1 MVVFRIVR
9 FVFTLS
15 VFAERTPLCG
25 DSRLKL
31 PNVKLGVRPAI
42 TLSLVFTT
50 QEGVKGPLGA
60 PPFSLEVVTVRV
72 PHAEPANASDAAS
85 KRLHASFRIGWVD
98 SFIAFCRVWFRNK
111 VVFLEARTAADQIT
125 CSSLAQTP
133 ALHGSRLHLF
143 DHLSLGSALWFMT
156 QQSNRTLPRASIPK
170 AGNCTITG
178 IGDGNVRTLPRSFV
192 QNLFLI
198 FWCLSTPRA

>member
-98 SFIAFCRVWFRNK
+98 SLIAFCRVWFGK
-111 VVFLEARTAADQIT
+111 KAM
-125 CSSLAQTP
+125 
-133 ALHGSRLHLF
+133 
-143 DHLSLGSALWFMT
+143 SLGARRSVDQRTWSAL
-156 QQSNRTLPRASIPK
+156 PRPPAIHCS
-170 AGNCTITG
+170 
-178 IGDGNVRTLPRSFV
+178 
-192 QNLFLI
+192 
-198 FWCLSTPRA
+198 